1 MDIECFED
9 KVVKYWKIK
18 FVGSYSTGPTDAPE
32 SQHSHFII
40 GMGAIRTVGMR
51 AFRRIEVNEELSKR
65 VEKSSVGIIDYSEIS
80 EEEYE
85 WFNEYTLEQLEEE
98 KKKDERITIHY
109 NFTSL
114 KVS

>member
-18 FVGSYSTGPTDAPE
+18 FVGSYSTGFTNEPE
-32 SQHSHFII
+32 SQHAHFII
-40 GMGAIRTVGMR
+40 GMGAVRTVGMR
-51 AFRRIEVNEELSKR
+51 AFRMMEVNKVLKER

-85 WFNEYTLEQLEEE
+85 WFNTYTLEQLEEE
-98 KKKDERITIHY
+98 KKKDEKITIHY
-109 NFTSL
+109 NYTSL